1 MTISINTHFDP
12 GSNFSTEIG
21 EIFSRSLLKNNSDK
35 SAIVYQY
42 RYLNGETN
50 AKVRARVGNGKEIT
64 ILSHKEFKTTNK
76 GTWKDKITHDDK
88 KILDT
93 HIFELA

>member
-1 MTISINTHFDP
+1 MNISNNIPVDP
-12 GSNFSTEIG
+12 GSNFSTKIG
-21 EIFSRSLLKNNSDK
+21 EIFSRSLLKNHSDK
-35 SAIVYQY
+35 SATVYHY

-50 AKVRARVGNGKEIT
+50 AKVRARVGNGNDIHT
-64 ILSHKEFKTTNK
+64 ISHQRLDTTHK
-76 GTWKDKITHDDK
+76 LTWKDKITHDDK

>member
-1 MTISINTHFDP
+1 VNISNNIPVDP
-12 GSNFSTEIG
+12 VSKFFIATGKICCH
-21 EIFSRSLLKNNSDK
+21 SLLKNHSDK
-35 SAIVYQY
+35 SATVYHY

>member
-1 MTISINTHFDP
+1 VTISINTHFDP

-35 SAIVYQY
+35 SAIVYQFC
-42 RYLNGETN
+42 YLNGKKNTI
-50 AKVRARVGNGKEIT
+50 VHTRVGNGYDIHA
-64 ILSHKEFKTTNK
+64 ISHWDLETTHK
-76 GTWKDKITHDDK
+76 LTWKVPITHDDK

-93 HIFELA
+93 HNFELA

>member
-35 SAIVYQY
+35 SAIVYHY
-42 RYLNGETN
+42 CYLNGKKNT
-50 AKVRARVGNGKEIT
+50 KVRTRVGNGNDIHA
-64 ILSHKEFKTTNK
+64 ISHRDLETANK
-76 GTWKDKITHDDK
+76 LTWKVSITHDNK

-93 HIFELA
+93 HNFELA

>member
-1 MTISINTHFDP
+1 MNIRNNIPIDP

-35 SAIVYQY
+35 SAIVYHY
-42 RYLNGETN
+42 RYLNGKKNT
-50 AKVRARVGNGKEIT
+50 KVRARVGNGNDIHT
-64 ILSHKEFKTTNK
+64 ISHRRLETTHK
-76 GTWKDKITHDDK
+76 LTWKDKITHDNK

>member
-1 MTISINTHFDP
+1 VNISNNIPVDP
-12 GSNFSTEIG
+12 VSKFFIATGKICCH
-21 EIFSRSLLKNNSDK
+21 SLLKNHSDK
-35 SAIVYQY
+35 SATVYHY

-50 AKVRARVGNGKEIT
+50 AKVRARVGNGNDIHA
-64 ILSHKEFKTTNK
+64 ISHRRLETTHRL
-76 GTWKDKITHDDK
+76 TWKDKITHDDK

>member
-1 MTISINTHFDP
+1 MTISTNTHFDP
-12 GSNFSTEIG
+12 ESNFSTEIG

-35 SAIVYQY
+35 SAIVYHY
-42 RYLNGETN
+42 CYLNGKKNT
-50 AKVRARVGNGKEIT
+50 KVRTRVGNGKEIT

-76 GTWKDKITHDDK
+76 GTWKVIITHDNK

-93 HIFELA
+93 HNFELA

>member
-35 SAIVYQY
+35 SAIVYQFC
-42 RYLNGETN
+42 YLNGKKNT
-50 AKVRARVGNGKEIT
+50 KVRTRVGNGNDIHAK
-64 ILSHKEFKTTNK
+64 SHRDLETANK
-76 GTWKDKITHDDK
+76 LTWKVKITHDNK

-93 HIFELA
+93 HNFELA

>member
-1 MTISINTHFDP
+1 MNISNNIPGDP
-12 GSNFSTEIG
+12 VSKFFIATGKICWH
-21 EIFSRSLLKNNSDK
+21 SLLKNHSDK
-35 SAIVYQY
+35 SATVYHY